1 MVYKQSLGISGKY
14 KNIRYFLS
22 QISTQMP
29 GLNVVSRMV
38 ITPGQDGGVVTEIEL
53 DTYSAQKV

>member
-1 MVYKQSLGISGKY
+1 M
-14 KNIRYFLS
+14 
-22 QISTQMP
+22 
-29 GLNVVSRMV
+29 VSRMV